1 MVKVHR
7 PRSVVRAAKALRE
20 LNPGIRTSQNRFIS
34 RAEQEQDGSGAGR
47 RSPGEVAG
55 KSKEPKPSSAEESPW
70 WADRRVAVKDNIA
83 TAELPTTCAS
93 GILKNHQ
100 SPFEAS
106 VVEQL
111 RSIGASIMGKTN
123 MDEFGMGSHSTNSF
137 FGTVTNRPPYNRFS
151 VGGSSGGSAVA
162 VADKLVDIAIGTDTG
177 GSVRLPAAYSGV
189 VGFKPSYGVISRWGV
204 VPYANS
210 LDTVGILAR
219 SCMKVFKAFVSM
231 REHDPKDP
239 TSLSEM
245 SRTRAYT
252 NGRNRWRDLR
262 NQHDKDFHKLR
273 IGVPEQYNI
282 FELDG
287 RTRRA
292 WQRTLM
298 LFQDQ
303 GCTIVPIS
311 LPSTEQALPAYYVLA
326 MAEAASNLSKYDG
339 VRYGTRSTS
348 SDGAGDVLY
357 SESRGQG
364 FGDEVK
370 RRILLG
376 SYALSSDA
384 IDNYFIKAQKVRR
397 LVQQDFDRVF
407 SMPNP
412 LRDLEQFDLSKMDES
427 IPLNNKLGPSQVDL
441 IVCPT
446 SPTPAPNL
454 DDIANQRPVDAYI
467 NDVFTVPASMAG
479 LPAISVPLKTRDA
492 DGPRFDG
499 MQIIGQ
505 YSDDDRVISVAH
517 ELEKLLRIDDASGLW
532 RKGYRSLMK

>member
-1 MVKVHR
+1 MEPEPNPYSAQKPPWFPVR
-7 PRSVVRAAKALRE
+7 P
-20 LNPGIRTSQNRFIS
+20 
-34 RAEQEQDGSGAGR
+34 
-47 RSPGEVAG
+47 VAI
-55 KSKEPKPSSAEESPW
+55 
-70 WADRRVAVKDNIA
+70 KDNIA
-83 TAELPTTCAS
+83 TADLPTTCAS

-111 RSIGASIMGKTN
+111 RSTGAPIMGKTN

-137 FGTVTNRPPYNRFS
+137 FGTVTNPPPFDRLS

-162 VADKLVDIAIGTDTG
+162 VAQKLVNIAIGTDTG

-219 SCMKVFKAFVSM
+219 SCKQVFKTFVSM
-231 REHDPKDP
+231 QEHDPKDP
-239 TSLSEM
+239 TSLSEK
-245 SRTRAYT
+245 SRTRAFT
-252 NGRNRWRDLR
+252 NGRNRWRELSDQ
-262 NQHDKDFHKLR
+262 NSEDIHKLR

-282 FELDG
+282 FELDE
-287 RTRRA
+287 RTRQS

-298 LFQDQ
+298 LFQGL

-311 LPSTEQALPAYYVLA
+311 LPNTQQALPAYYILA

-339 VRYGTRSTS
+339 VRYGTRSKS

-357 SESRGQG
+357 SESRGEG

-412 LRDLEQFDLSKMDES
+412 LRDPEQFDLSEMDES
-427 IPLNNKLGPSQVDL
+427 ILLNNKLGPSQVDL

-446 SPTPAPNL
+446 SPAPAPNL
-454 DDIANQRPVDAYI
+454 DDIANQRPVDAYV

-479 LPAISVPLKTRDA
+479 LPAISVPLKRRPTDI
-492 DGPRFDG
+492 PRFDG

-505 YSDDDRVISVAH
+505 YSDDYRVIFVAH
-517 ELEKLLRIDDASGLW
+517 ELEKLLKIDDASGQW
-532 RKGYRSLMK
+532 RKEKRESLK